1 MNKQELKSLIREE
14 IKKILKENYKVGDT
28 VHVNTKAFPNFKFP
42 SGNKGKVIDIDKADY
57 ASDELVYTV
66 KINYIDA
73 QGDKADTLHI
83 EDLNQT
89 LD

>member
-1 MNKQELKSLIREE
+1 MNKKELKSLIREE
-14 IKKILKENYKVGDT
+14 IKKILKENYKAGDT
-28 VHVNTKAFPNFKFP
+28 IQINTKAFPNFKFP
-42 SGNKGKVIDIDKADY
+42 YGNKGKVVDINRQDY

-66 KINYIDA
+66 KIKYIDA
-73 QGDKADTLHI
+73 QGDPSDTLHI